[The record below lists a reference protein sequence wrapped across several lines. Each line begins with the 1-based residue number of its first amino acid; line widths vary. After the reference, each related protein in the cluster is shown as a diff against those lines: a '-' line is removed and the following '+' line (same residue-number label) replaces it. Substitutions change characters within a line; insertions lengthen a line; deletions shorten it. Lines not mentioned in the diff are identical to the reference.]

1 MIPDYEKPSDLSP
14 AANGVADGSYEITI
28 NLSDPDFNSPSRNFV
43 FSIFNLDELPTY
55 SNSTLTLNEDSML
68 TFGPVDFN
76 LTDPENEPF
85 VISNISDPSHGIL
98 SNTTNGQFSYQPD
111 PDYFGHDSFTLR
123 VTEGGE
129 FRDFNVSL
137 DVIGVNDVPLVQ
149 DEEFDYT
156 LNSRASM
163 ILNVLEND
171 SSFPDDN
178 SSEVLR
184 IVNWE
189 INSTASSTEIE
200 KCDWSS
206 ALPVSGTG
214 PYALGDP
221 YFTFK
226 PPAGFFGSVTIT
238 YVVSDGNLTAKGHA
252 RINVVHSPE
261 IHDWK
266 FYDEFGYFY
275 QSQNNWILHDRLGW
289 MFVVDPQNILNGA
302 SWCWSD
308 GVGWFWT
315 GRHYFDYIY
324 VNEFKKWMRWQGN
337 INESCGWSLMT
348 DYENNVVVT
357 SEVFQMQR
365 AANAIS
371 AIRSAQHAVDYVRN
385 ATVFSAE
392 EKNKILRELIFTN
405 SSSTLKS
412 YGFVLNF

>member
-1 MIPDYEKPSDLSP
+1 MNGGNYQVIENQQFIIDLNASDDFNNSILFSIDPASPDFQFFDLNQSSGELKFKSGLIPDYEKPSDLSP
-14 AANGVADGSYEITI
+14 VRMAWPTVLMRLPLTSVTLILILLLE
-28 NLSDPDFNSPSRNFV
+28 NFV

-189 INSTASSTEIE
+189 INSTASSTDLEALTGPLLYLFLERVPTLWEILILP
-200 KCDWSS
+200 SS
-206 ALPVSGTG
+206 RQPVS
-214 PYALGDP
+214 
-221 YFTFK
+221 
-226 PPAGFFGSVTIT
+226 SV
-238 YVVSDGNLTAKGHA
+238 L
-252 RINVVHSPE
+252 
-261 IHDWK
+261 
-266 FYDEFGYFY
+266 
-275 QSQNNWILHDRLGW
+275 LL
-289 MFVVDPQNILNGA
+289 
-302 SWCWSD
+302 
-308 GVGWFWT
+308 
-315 GRHYFDYIY
+315 
-324 VNEFKKWMRWQGN
+324 
-337 INESCGWSLMT
+337 
-348 DYENNVVVT
+348 
-357 SEVFQMQR
+357 
-365 AANAIS
+365 
-371 AIRSAQHAVDYVRN
+371 
-385 ATVFSAE
+385 
-392 EKNKILRELIFTN
+392 
-405 SSSTLKS
+405 
-412 YGFVLNF
+412 